1 MRASPTLFDMSSV
14 PDLIAGAA
22 RALRRERLIDLF
34 ANDRSRVPR
43 MTLEWGDWRV
53 DFSKERLTPDAL
65 ALLVAHAE
73 ASNVPHWVAALFA
86 GEKINLSEGRPA
98 LHTALRQRNDTPLL
112 VDGRDVIPDIRAT
125 QSRMRD
131 ISQTMHEGGRIGATG
146 LPLNSVVH
154 IGIGGSDLGP
164 RLVCDAI
171 SAGPRAIDVSFV
183 SNVDPEHLSRAL
195 ADRDPATTLF
205 IVVSK
210 TFTTQETLANALSAR
225 GWLSA
230 ALPPSDVGRHFIGVT
245 ANVAAAAEFGIVR
258 DNVLPMWDWVGGR
271 YSLWSAV
278 GLSIAIRH
286 GYETF
291 DELLAGA
298 AAMDAHVRE
307 TPAAKNLAI
316 VLGLIGWW
324 NACALGHTQR
334 IVVPYAQALAR
345 LPAFLQQL
353 TLESNGKRVTRDGAP
368 VDGPTAPAL
377 WGHTG
382 TDGQHAFF
390 QWLHQGTHEVPVEFI
405 VPVRATHSLGDQQ
418 TLLVANAVAQSQALL
433 VGRRGDELRRE
444 LAQQGSRGAALEAAI
459 AAREC
464 PGNRASTTLLLPKL
478 DAHNLGALLALY
490 EHRTFVESILTGINA
505 FDQWGVE
512 LGKSLAKPIVAALAE
527 NRPLSDSTDP
537 STRALIEHVR
547 ALKRTSA

>member
-1 MRASPTLFDMSSV
+1 MSSV

-171 SAGPRAIDVSFV
+171 SAGPGAIDVSFV

>member
-1 MRASPTLFDMSSV
+1 MSSV
-14 PDLIAGAA
+14 PDLIAATA

-43 MTLEWGDWRV
+43 MTLDWDDWRV
-53 DFSKERLTPDAL
+53 DFSKERLTPDTL
-65 ALLVAHAE
+65 ALLVSHADAANVAH
-73 ASNVPHWVAALFA
+73 WIAALFA

-98 LHTALRQRNDTPLL
+98 LHTALRQQDETPLL

-125 QSRMRD
+125 QSRVRE
-131 ISQTMHEGGRIGATG
+131 ISQAMREGRRIGATG
-146 LPLNSVVH
+146 LPLRSVVH

-164 RLVCDAI
+164 RLICDAL
-171 SAGPRAIDVSFV
+171 SSGPGAIDVSFV

-195 ADRDPATTLF
+195 AGRDPATTLF

-225 GWLSA
+225 AWLSA
-230 ALPPSDVGRHFIGVT
+230 ALPPGSDVGRHFIGVT
-245 ANVAAAAEFGIVR
+245 ANVGAAAQFGIIR

-291 DELLAGA
+291 AALLAGA

-307 TPAAKNLAI
+307 TPPAKNLAI
-316 VLGLIGWW
+316 VLGLVGWW

-334 IVVPYAQALAR
+334 LVVPYAQALKR

-353 TLESNGKRVTRDGAP
+353 TLESNGKRVTRDGVP

-377 WGHTG
+377 WGDTG

-390 QWLHQGTHEVPVEFI
+390 QWLHQGTQEIPVEFV
-405 VPVRATHSLGDQQ
+405 VPVRAMHPLDDQQ
-418 TLLVANAVAQSQALL
+418 TLLVANALAQSQALL
-433 VGRRGDELRRE
+433 VGRHGDALRCE
-444 LAQQGSRGAALEAAI
+444 LANQGLSGAALESAS

-478 DAHNLGALLALY
+478 DGYNLGALLALY
-490 EHRTFVESILTGINA
+490 EHRTFVESVLTGINA

-512 LGKSLAKPIVAALAE
+512 LGKSLAKPIVAAL
-527 NRPLSDSTDP
+527 SDKGSLPDTADS
-537 STRALIEHVR
+537 STRALLEHVR
-547 ALKRTSA
+547 ALSRKPA

>member
-1 MRASPTLFDMSSV
+1 MSSV

-112 VDGRDVIPDIRAT
+112 VDGHDVIPDIRAT

-131 ISQTMHEGGRIGATG
+131 ISQTMREGGRIGATG

-171 SAGPRAIDVSFV
+171 SAGPGAIIDVSFV

>member
-1 MRASPTLFDMSSV
+1 MRAFPTLFDMSSV

-112 VDGRDVIPDIRAT
+112 VDGHDVIPDIRAT

-131 ISQTMHEGGRIGATG
+131 ISQTMREGGRIGATG